1 MRRVES
7 DSGDANPQYKVGMAP
22 AWAEYGDAQFGIID
36 KDDPLN
42 SDRNNWHTY
51 TFSNLDPDTA
61 ENVCDEIF
69 GHWADGLFRIGAE
82 SDNAAGSARVTKT
95 L

>member
-1 MRRVES
+1 MSFEARRTDSS
-7 DSGDANPQYKVGMAP
+7 DAKPQYKVGMAP
-22 AWAEYGDAQFGIID
+22 VWAEYGDAQFGIIG

-61 ENVCDEIF
+61 DNVCKYSVTGRTDC
-69 GHWADGLFRIGAE
+69 
-82 SDNAAGSARVTKT
+82 SA
-95 L
+95 